1 MVDLAHLSPEQKS
14 LVIRGDANYQFV
26 YVNHQPAYVNRI
38 NQELADKIGEMYN
51 GSAMHARILEM
62 HAPLMQLIQETNLDN
77 VSLERIVP
85 IMQNLITYDYT
96 MFMDLMTIL
105 AAMLEAKDVEM
116 KSNHI
121 DFTIECSD
129 QIVAL
134 AAAREAEAAAAV
146 EAENTSVSEET
157 SDDDYVTVDE
167 EAQPQVVEEEE
178 EECGNGP
185 VPDNEEPCDPQ
196 MSPDE

>member
-14 LVIRGDANYQFV
+14 LVIRGDSNYQFV

-62 HAPLMQLIQETNLDN
+62 HAPLMQLIRETNLDN

-85 IMQNLITYDYT
+85 IVQNLITYDYT
-96 MFMDLMTIL
+96 MFIDLMTIL

-116 KSNHI
+116 KSNYI

-134 AAAREAEAAAAV
+134 AAAREAESAAAV
-146 EAENTSVSEET
+146 EADNTSVSEEP

-167 EAQPQVVEEEE
+167 EAQPHIAEEEE

-185 VPDNEEPCDPQ
+185 VPDNEEPCDL
-196 MSPDE
+196 SSDVSR